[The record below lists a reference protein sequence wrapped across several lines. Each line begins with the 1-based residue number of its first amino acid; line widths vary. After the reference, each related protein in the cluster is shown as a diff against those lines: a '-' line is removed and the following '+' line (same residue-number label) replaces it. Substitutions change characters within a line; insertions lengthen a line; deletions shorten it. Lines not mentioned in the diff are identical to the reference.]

1 MLAQLPS
8 IFLDVV
14 APVFAVV
21 ALGWAL
27 GPRLGLEAR
36 TLSRVAYYVF
46 VPAFTFDV
54 IGRAD
59 VPLSTAGRMAA
70 FAVVT
75 HLSFGAIAWAVA
87 RALGRSRE
95 VTAAW
100 VMLSV
105 FGNVGNFGLALI
117 TFRLGGAALVPAT
130 IYFIVILLTS
140 FVVCVGVAAWTRGGG
155 LAAVGSV
162 FRTPALVVAVPALAV
177 SAWHLHV
184 PLMVQRTVGLLGA
197 AMIPTMLFVLGVQLA
212 ETRALRPSRDAVMVA
227 GLRLV
232 VAPAVA
238 WLVAAPF
245 GLSGLERASGILQAG
260 MPAAILVAII
270 ATEYGIAP
278 GFVTT
283 AVLLSTVASLP
294 TLTVLLGLV

>member
-14 APVFAVV
+14 APVFAIV
-21 ALGWAL
+21 ALGWVV
-27 GPRLGLEAR
+27 GPRVGLEAR
-36 TLSRVAYYVF
+36 TLSRVCYYVF
-46 VPAFTFDV
+46 VPAFAFDV
-54 IGRAD
+54 IGRSQ
-59 VPLSTAGRMAA
+59 VPLARAGRMAA

-75 HLSFGAIAWAVA
+75 TLAFGAVAWLAA
-87 RALGRSRE
+87 RSLRRSRE

-117 TFRLGGAALVPAT
+117 TFRLGEAALVPAT
-130 IYFIVILLTS
+130 IYFVVILLTS

-155 LAAVGSV
+155 VAAVASVFTTPAILAAV
-162 FRTPALVVAVPALAV
+162 PAIAV

-197 AMIPTMLFVLGVQLA
+197 AMIPTMLFALGVQLA
-212 ETRALRPSRDAVMVA
+212 ETRALRPGRDAFLVSA
-227 GLRLV
+227 LRLV
-232 VAPAVA
+232 GAPALA
-238 WLVAAPF
+238 WLLAPPF
-245 GLSGLERASGILQAG
+245 GLSGVERASGILQAG

-270 ATEYGIAP
+270 AAEYEIVP

-283 AVLLSTVASLP
+283 AVLVSTLASLP
-294 TLTVLLGLV
+294 TLTLLLALV

>member
-1 MLAQLPS
+1 MPTQLPS

-21 ALGWAL
+21 ALGWVL

-59 VPLSTAGRMAA
+59 VPLATAGRMAA

-75 HLSFGAIAWAVA
+75 HLSFGAIAFAAA
-87 RALGRSRE
+87 RLLRRSRE

-117 TFRLGGAALVPAT
+117 TFRLGDAALVPAT

-155 LAAVGSV
+155 VAAVWSV
-162 FRTPALVVAVPALAV
+162 FTTPAIVVAAPALAV

-184 PLMVQRTVGLLGA
+184 PLMVQRTVGLLGG
-197 AMIPTMLFVLGVQLA
+197 AMIPTMLFALGVQLA
-212 ETRALRPSRDAVMVA
+212 ETRALRPGRDVVLVTA
-227 GLRLV
+227 LRLV
-232 VAPAVA
+232 GAPAVA
-238 WLVAAPF
+238 WALAGTF
-245 GLSGLERASGILQAG
+245 GLSGLERAAGILQAG
-260 MPAAILVAII
+260 MPVAILVAII
-270 ATEYGIAP
+270 ATEYEIVP
-278 GFVTT
+278 GFVTA
-283 AVLLSTVASLP
+283 AVLFSTLASLP

>member
-8 IFLDVV
+8 VFLDVV
-14 APVFAVV
+14 APVFAIV
-21 ALGWAL
+21 ALGWAV
-27 GPRLGLEAR
+27 GGRLGLEAR

-54 IGRAD
+54 IGRSD
-59 VPLSTAGRMAA
+59 VPLARAGRMAA

-75 HLSFGAIAWAVA
+75 TLAFGAVAFLLA
-87 RALGRSRE
+87 RALRRTRE
-95 VTAAW
+95 VAAAW

-105 FGNVGNFGLALI
+105 FGNVGNFGLALV
-117 TFRLGGAALVPAT
+117 TFRLGDAALVPAT
-130 IYFIVILLTS
+130 IYFVAILLTS

-162 FRTPALVVAVPALAV
+162 FTTPAIVVAVPALAV

-184 PLMVQRTVGLLGA
+184 PLMLQRTVGLLGG
-197 AMIPTMLFVLGVQLA
+197 AMIPTMLFALGVQLA
-212 ETRALRPSRDAVMVA
+212 ETKALRPDRDMVLVSA
-227 GLRLV
+227 LRLV
-232 VAPAVA
+232 GAPALA
-238 WLVAAPF
+238 WLLAALF

-270 ATEYGIAP
+270 ATEYDIVP

-283 AVLLSTVASLP
+283 AVLVSTLASLP
-294 TLTVLLGLV
+294 TLTLLLALV